1 MSKLSIHLP
10 KKFRLEIKLVKSRKI
25 DISQPIVPD
34 LRSILR
40 IRKGSKISRFFI
52 HIFEHTSIKKI
63 LGQLILLAFVFSSII
78 VPRVRASNNIH
89 DVNTTKVEDTIFR
102 TETTSQYPLEKIRV
116 TQQYRFY
123 HRGVDLDGDTGD
135 PIRPIAAGTVIKV
148 ENSYW
153 GYGKSI
159 LVEHKSG
166 TRSLYAHLSKF
177 NVNEGDEV
185 TKSTIIGEVGNT
197 GRSFG
202 DHLHLEIYVDGD
214 TVDPLQY
221 LAK

>member
-1 MSKLSIHLP
+1 MKKLSIHLP
-10 KKFRLEIKLVKSRKI
+10 KQFRLDIKLVKSRKGKS
-25 DISQPIVPD
+25 SQPMIPN

-52 HIFEHTSIKKI
+52 HIFEHASLKKI
-63 LGQLILLAFVFSSII
+63 LGYFILIGFVFSTIV
-78 VPRVRASNNIH
+78 VPRVRASNTVPSLIA
-89 DVNTTKVEDTIFR
+89 NTSENLVLK
-102 TETTSQYPLEKIRV
+102 TETTNQYPLENIRI

-123 HRGVDLDGDTGD
+123 HRGVDLDGVTGD
-135 PIRPIAAGTVIKV
+135 PVRPIAAGRVIKV

-159 LVEHKSG
+159 LIEHKSG
-166 TRSLYAHLSKF
+166 AQSLYAHLSKI
-177 NVNEGDEV
+177 NVNVGDTV
-185 TKSTIIGEVGNT
+185 AKKTTIGEVGAT

-202 DHLHLEIYVDGD
+202 DHLHLEIYVDGN

-221 LAK
+221 LER